1 MISTRANMAAPGIQM
16 RTEFWYLWGR
26 IAISEAQK
34 AMHAR
39 VRWTA
44 ATDSSEV
51 SAGRDE
57 EINSGVVAVCVAA
70 FSVESLVLVLA
81 DEVMPNLAATWRSP
95 GRTTNFESRL
105 RETLKHSVTLP
116 VKDVELLVDD
126 FSSTIEK
133 RGRAVHYF
141 SELEP
146 PVPHPA
152 GGLSTQASVD
162 YSSDEAAASLHAMR
176 SIYRALA
183 SSPKPAAKAWVTLQR
198 VGVRSWHDGE
208 GTFPRI
214 WKAAP
219 GVRPDASARS
229 FVA

>member
-1 MISTRANMAAPGIQM
+1 MVSSGVNMAAPGILM
-16 RTEFWYLWGR
+16 GTEFWLLWGR

-39 VRWTA
+39 ARWTA
-44 ATDSSEV
+44 GTDSSEV
-51 SAGRDE
+51 SAGREE
-57 EINSGVVAVCVAA
+57 EINSGVVAVCAAA
-70 FSVESLVLVLA
+70 FSVESLVLVIA
-81 DEVMPNLAATWRSP
+81 DKVMPPHVAAAWRSQD
-95 GRTTNFESRL
+95 RTTAFESRL
-105 RETLKHSVTLP
+105 RETLKHSVALP

-162 YSSDEAAASLHAMR
+162 YSSGEAAASLHAMR

-183 SSPKPAAKAWVTLQR
+183 SSPKPAAKAWVTPQVGLQ
-198 VGVRSWHDGE
+198 VL
-208 GTFPRI
+208 
-214 WKAAP
+214 A
-219 GVRPDASARS
+219 
-229 FVA
+229 